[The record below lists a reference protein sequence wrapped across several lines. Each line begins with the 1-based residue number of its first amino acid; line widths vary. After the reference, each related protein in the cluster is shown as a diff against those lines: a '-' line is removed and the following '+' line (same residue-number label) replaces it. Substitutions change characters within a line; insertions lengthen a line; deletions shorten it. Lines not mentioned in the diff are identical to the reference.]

1 MKIGIIGSGKIGATL
16 GKIWSEN
23 GHQVYF
29 SSRHPSQLTHLV
41 QEIQVRGHCAQ
52 AGTVE
57 EAVHFGDVI
66 LFSPPYWETDHA
78 LELSGSDSISYKD
91 SFDGKVVI
99 DATNPF
105 TPDEIELALP
115 MGTTAVSELVKK
127 IPNARIVKAFNTLYW
142 QTLQDAHHE
151 PFENRYVICYAGNE
165 ERSKETVSRLIED
178 AGFISF
184 DLGPLH
190 NAVLMEPGGPFFNQE
205 YTLYQ
210 AETVLHSIEQER
222 HKAA

>member
-16 GKIWSEN
+16 GKIWAET
-23 GHQVYF
+23 GHEVYF

-41 QEIQVRGHCAQ
+41 QEIQIRGHCAQ

-57 EAVHFGDVI
+57 EAVRYGNVI
-66 LFSPPYWETDHA
+66 LFSPPYWETEHA
-78 LELSGSDSISYKD
+78 IELMGPEKELLN
-91 SFDGKVVI
+91 GKIVI

-105 TPDEIELALP
+105 TPDGKELALP
-115 MGTTAVSELVKK
+115 LGTTAASELVKK
-127 IPNARIVKAFNTLYW
+127 LSNARIVKAFNTLYW

-151 PFENRYVICYAGNE
+151 PFENRYVVCYAGNE
-165 ERSKETVSRLIED
+165 ESSKEAVSKLIED

-210 AETVLHSIEQER
+210 AETVLRLVER
-222 HKAA
+222 EKNKAA

>member
-16 GKIWSEN
+16 GRIWAET
-23 GHQVYF
+23 GHEIYF

-52 AGTVE
+52 AGTVK
-57 EAVHFGDVI
+57 EAVRYGDVI

-78 LELSGSDSISYKD
+78 LELMGPDKESL
-91 SFDGKVVI
+91 DGKVVM

-105 TPDEIELALP
+105 TPDGVELALP
-115 MGTTAVSELVKK
+115 LGTTASSELVKK
-127 IPNARIVKAFNTLYW
+127 IPRARLVKAFNTLYW
-142 QTLQDAHHE
+142 QTLQDTHHE
-151 PFENRYVICYAGNE
+151 PFENRYVICYVGNE
-165 ERSKETVSRLIED
+165 ESSKEIVCKLIED
-178 AGFISF
+178 AGFVSF
-184 DLGPLH
+184 DLGPLQ

-210 AETVLHSIEQER
+210 AETVLRLVKREER
-222 HKAA
+222 ERNKAA